1 MPTIERSIDIDR
13 SADDV
18 WAVLEDVRRLPE
30 FSPSTVE
37 VTAPSRLD
45 HVGQRFRQV
54 VVLAGR
60 RFESEWEVAG
70 LVPDR
75 CLAIEGSLVPGTH
88 YRIHE
93 QLTPTGPDGCRFTLR
108 MQYKL
113 PFGPLGRLA
122 GKLGVEAK
130 AADEAAGLLAGLKRV
145 VEPAPVGARE
155 PLLRAPIVAQQR
167 FTRAPTVGAR

>member
-13 SADDV
+13 PAGDV
-18 WAVLEDVRRLPE
+18 WAVLEDVRRLPD

-37 VTAPSRLD
+37 VTAPPRLD
-45 HVGQRFRQV
+45 HVGQTFRQV

-60 RFESEWEVAG
+60 RFESEWKVAG
-70 LVPDR
+70 LVPGR

-88 YRIHE
+88 YRINE
-93 QLTPTGPDGCRFTLR
+93 QLHPLADDRCRFTLR

-122 GKLGVEAK
+122 GKLGVESK
-130 AADEAAGLLAGLKRV
+130 AADEAAGLLEGLKRV
-145 VEPAPVGARE
+145 VERREAAAAPG
-155 PLLRAPIVAQQR
+155 
-167 FTRAPTVGAR
+167 